1 MRAPVVK
8 QYIRL
13 KGISED
19 VKGKVWENDSILRA
33 GRLGSLEIVLDDT
46 SVSRRHAELRY
57 QSPTGWMVRDLES
70 TNGTFI
76 NAVRIGAGDKPVKSR
91 DVIQFGK
98 VALLVEATENGTA
111 AGIEP
116 QIIDQIVVEAS
127 TSSSWEDAIEDLVFD
142 KNRGVRPG
150 EQLIALLRAG
160 HHLVHMENEKDL
172 LDSIL
177 NDAVQ
182 CLDAQRGAIV
192 LADGPEDKLILKALA
207 SGVGEAPAGR
217 FAYSQKL
224 ARRCFDQAESIK
236 CCSVNDDPELAN
248 AQSIADGQMASVLCV
263 LLRTPRKKI
272 GVLHLDRSFFQ
283 KPFTKEDLDLADA
296 LAAHVSAGIECSQ
309 LLEKQK
315 KLLLDMLQMLAQL
328 VEGRDE
334 YTGGHIY
341 RVTNY
346 AMLLGKRLNQ
356 EFGDDVVDLKWLQIG
371 TPLHDIGK
379 LLVPEHI
386 LKAERK
392 LTAEEFEVMRSHT
405 WKGEAI
411 VSSIPDLDPIRPI
424 VLHHHQRWDGTGY
437 PAKPKPLAGEE
448 IPLVARIVSV
458 VDTFDAMTTDRP
470 YRAKL
475 PIDEAFGE
483 IEKMAGK
490 QFDPTC
496 AAAFLAIRDQVVD
509 AMKTEN
515 ETAIVTAASRA
526 KTA

>member
-1 MRAPVVK
+1 VK

-57 QSPTGWMVRDLES
+57 QSPAGWVVRDLES
-70 TNGTFI
+70 TNGTYI
-76 NAVRIGAGDKPVKSR
+76 NAVRIGPGDRPVKSK

-98 VALLVEATENGTA
+98 VALLVEATENGTP

-127 TSSSWEDAIEDLVFD
+127 TSSSWEDATEALVFD
-142 KNRGVRPG
+142 KDRGVRPG
-150 EQLIALLRAG
+150 EQLIALFRAG
-160 HHLVHMENEKDL
+160 YHLVHIENEKDL

-192 LADGPEDKLILKALA
+192 LAEGPEEKLVLRALA
-207 SGVGEAPAGR
+207 SGVGEPPVGR
-217 FAYSQKL
+217 FAFSQKL
-224 ARRCFDQAESIK
+224 ARRCFDKAESIK
-236 CCSVNDDPELAN
+236 CGSVNDDPDLAN

-263 LLRTPRKKI
+263 LLRTPRKKL

-283 KPFTKEDLDLADA
+283 KPFTKEDLDMADA
-296 LAAHVSAGIECSQ
+296 LAAHVSAGIECSH
-309 LLEKQK
+309 LLEKEK
-315 KLLLDMLQMLAQL
+315 KLKLDTIKMLAQL

-346 AMLLGKRLNQ
+346 ALILGRQLGLPLQANQ
-356 EFGDDVVDLKWLQIG
+356 PNEADLTKLDIG

-379 LLVPEHI
+379 LLVPENI
-386 LKAERK
+386 LKTERK
-392 LTAEEFEVMRSHT
+392 LTAEEFAEMKQHT
-405 WKGEAI
+405 TRGDVI
-411 VSSIPDLDPIRPI
+411 VSSIADLHPIRPI
-424 VLHHHQRWDGTGY
+424 VRSHHERWDGSGY
-437 PAKPKPLAGEE
+437 PDGLAGEA
-448 IPLVARIVSV
+448 IPLLARIVSV

-475 PIDEAFGE
+475 PIDVAFAE
-483 IEKMAGK
+483 IEKMSGK

-496 AAAFLAIRDQVVD
+496 AAAFIAIRDQVVD
-509 AMKTEN
+509 AMKKEN
-515 ETAIVTAASRA
+515 ETAVVSAATRARTA
-526 KTA
+526 

>member
-1 MRAPVVK
+1 VK

-19 VKGKVWENDSILRA
+19 VKGKIWENDSVLRA

-57 QSPTGWMVRDLES
+57 QPPAGWMVRDLES

-76 NAVRIGAGDKPVKSR
+76 NAVRIGSGDKPLKAR

-98 VALLVEATENGTA
+98 VALLVEATENSTPP
-111 AGIEP
+111 GIEP
-116 QIIDQIVVEAS
+116 QIIDQIVVEAA

-142 KNRGVRPG
+142 KDRGVRPG

-160 HHLVHMENEKDL
+160 HHLVHIENEKDL

-192 LADGPEDKLILKALA
+192 LSEGPEEKLVLRALA
-207 SGVGEAPAGR
+207 SGVGEPPVGR

-236 CCSVNDDPELAN
+236 CCSVNDDPELAT

-263 LLRTPRKKI
+263 LLRTPRKKL

-296 LAAHVSAGIECSQ
+296 LAAHVSAGIECAQ
-309 LLEKQK
+309 LLKKQRELFLK
-315 KLLLDMLQMLAQL
+315 MIEVLAQAVDL
-328 VEGRDE
+328 RDE
-334 YTGGHIY
+334 LTGSHTI
-341 RVTNY
+341 RVKRY
-346 AMLLGKRLNQ
+346 ALMLGRHLS
-356 EFGDDVVDLKWLQIG
+356 LKPDELELLEIG

-379 LLVPEHI
+379 IGIDDAI
-386 LKAERK
+386 LRKPAK
-392 LTAEEFEVMRSHT
+392 LTPDEFEVMKTHTTKGAAIISLIPELNQIIPIVRSHH
-405 WKGEAI
+405 E
-411 VSSIPDLDPIRPI
+411 
-424 VLHHHQRWDGTGY
+424 RWDGGGY
-437 PAKPKPLAGEE
+437 PDGLVADATPL
-448 IPLVARIVSV
+448 LARIVAV
-458 VDTFDAMTTDRP
+458 VDAFDAMTSDRP
-470 YRAKL
+470 YRKGLAV
-475 PIDEAFGE
+475 DVAFAE
-483 IEKMAGK
+483 VERMSGK
-490 QFDPTC
+490 QFDPQC
-496 AAAFLAIRDQVVD
+496 AAGFLAIREQVVD

-515 ETAIVTAASRA
+515 QTAVVTAAARA